1 MSLLTVIL
9 QISTNGDVKSS
20 FNDIL
25 SQYGVPAIAFVI
37 VVSAIYG
44 IVSNLDKIMDSEGR
58 GTRKEGILN
67 TLYIIGGVV
76 LAVVVIGAVVKLVSG
91 LSISI

>member
-1 MSLLTVIL
+1 MTLLSIIL
-9 QISTNGDVKSS
+9 QISTTGDVKSS
-20 FNDIL
+20 FNEIL
-25 SQYGVPAIAFVI
+25 SQYGIPAIAFVLVI
-37 VVSAIYG
+37 SGIYG
-44 IVSNLDKIMDSEGR
+44 VVSNLDKIMDSEGR

-76 LAVVVIGAVVKLVSG
+76 LAVVVITAIVKLVSG